1 MLGKQVGVKE
11 GVVDNAM
18 TSLWNGLHLLFRVS
32 LLLMLAAS
40 LVACGD
46 DDEEVATDQ
55 DAVPAASAEGVNEL
69 PEGLEAATLEIADG
83 AFDED
88 ELTLQQGEPTV
99 LQIVNGD
106 DRPYEFLI
114 EDLVAV
120 QEIPAGGTTQIEFT
134 TPNPG
139 DYAGLLL
146 DPEDESVVAEV
157 TVRVQDAGGLQ

>member
-1 MLGKQVGVKE
+1 M
-11 GVVDNAM
+11 VDNAM
-18 TSLWNGLHLLFRVS
+18 TLFRNGLNLLFRALM
-32 LLLMLAAS
+32 LLILAAS

-46 DDEEVATDQ
+46 EDEEVATDQ
-55 DAVPAASAEGVNEL
+55 DAVPAASAEGVDEL

-83 AFDED
+83 EFDED

-120 QEIPAGGTTQIEFT
+120 QEIPAGATAQIEFT

-139 DYAGLLL
+139 EYAGLLL

-157 TVRVQDAGGLQ
+157 TVRVQEAGGLQ

>member
-1 MLGKQVGVKE
+1 
-11 GVVDNAM
+11 M
-18 TSLWNGLHLLFRVS
+18 TTLRNGLGLLLRASV
-32 LLLMLAAS
+32 LLMLAAS

-46 DDEEVATDQ
+46 EDEVATDQ
-55 DAVPAASAEGVNEL
+55 DAVPAASAEGVDEL
-69 PEGLEAATLEIADG
+69 PEGLEAAILEIEDG
-83 AFDED
+83 EFDED

-120 QEIPAGGTTQIEFT
+120 QSIPAGTTAQIEFT

-146 DPEDESVVAEV
+146 DPEDESVVSEV
-157 TVRVQDAGGLQ
+157 TVTVQDAGGLQ